1 MTTPIAASPAPRA
14 LDREHRAVTVGLLAL
29 VTMFAFEAVAV
40 SLAMPRVA
48 HALDGETLYPIAVIG
63 MLTAAIVGMVV
74 GGTWADARGPALPL
88 LVGGLGFTGG
98 LLLSGLATSMDVFV
112 LGRLAQGLGSG
123 LALTSMY
130 VAVGDAFPADLRPRV
145 FSLFATAWVLP
156 SIVGPF
162 VAGALVDLL
171 GWRSVFLVVAAFA
184 LLSTFFV
191 RMTLRSHLLVRDAPL
206 VWGRRP
212 LYATVA
218 ATGAVALHV
227 AGQVHDVT
235 RVLLLL
241 AGIVM
246 LAVSLP
252 PLLPRGT
259 LRARPGLPAT
269 VAARGVFG
277 ASFACLEMFMPLV
290 LQDESGLSPTLTGLV
305 MMTGALGWVSGSTY
319 TGRRAARERYG
330 AILRLGALSL
340 VVGSAVSLAMVPL
353 ETQPWLAS
361 AVATVGFTVMGLGMG
376 LVTPLLSTLAL
387 DLAEPGRQGESGAA
401 IQMSDALGQSVAAGL
416 VGALFAS
423 WYVVDPDTS
432 YFSGLGLAVLLAVGA
447 VAIVGRAQPDQDPA
461 D

>member
-1 MTTPIAASPAPRA
+1 MFAEHMTSTPVTAGTPRA
-14 LDREHRAVTVGLLAL
+14 LDRDHRATTLGLLAL

-74 GGTWADARGPALPL
+74 GGTWADARGPGLSL

-98 LLLSGLATSMDVFV
+98 LLLSGFATSMDEFV
-112 LGRLAQGLGSG
+112 LGRLVQGLGSG

-130 VAVGDAFPADLRPRV
+130 VAVGDAYPANLRPRV

-191 RMTLRSHLLVRDAPL
+191 RITLRAHLLVRDAPL
-206 VWGRRP
+206 VWGRKP
-212 LYATVA
+212 AYATVTA
-218 ATGAVALHV
+218 VGAVALHV
-227 AGQVHDVT
+227 AGQADGVG
-235 RVLLLL
+235 RVLLLV
-241 AGIVM
+241 AGVAM
-246 LAVSLP
+246 LALTLP

-277 ASFACLEMFMPLV
+277 ASFACLEMFIPLV

-305 MMTGALGWVSGSTY
+305 MMTGALGWVSGSAY
-319 TGRRAARERYG
+319 TGRSATHERYG
-330 AILRLGALSL
+330 AILRLGSLSL
-340 VVGSAVSLAMVPL
+340 VVGSAASLAMVPFQ
-353 ETQPWLAS
+353 TQPWLAS
-361 AVATVGFTVMGLGMG
+361 AAATIGITVMGFGMG

-401 IQMSDALGQSVAAGL
+401 IQMSDSLGQSVAAGL

-423 WYVVDPDTS
+423 WYVADRSTS
-432 YFSGLGLAVLLAVGA
+432 YFSGLGLAVVLAVGA
-447 VAIVGRAQPDQDPA
+447 VAIVGRAVPD
-461 D
+461 